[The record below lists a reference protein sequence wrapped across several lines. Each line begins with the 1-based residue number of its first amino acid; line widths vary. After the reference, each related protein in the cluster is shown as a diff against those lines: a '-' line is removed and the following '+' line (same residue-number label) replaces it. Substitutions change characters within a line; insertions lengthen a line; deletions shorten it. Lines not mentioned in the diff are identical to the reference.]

1 MIKTPNQR
9 IFRSIRSDDSRNQ
22 VFRYSDF
29 CVHFGKKCSVP
40 FFQSLI
46 RIQQIVTGRESDR
59 KKSPKERDDRAT
71 ITERLE
77 LKFRNLC
84 TRVSVTGTMR
94 GVARA

>member
-1 MIKTPNQR
+1 M
-9 IFRSIRSDDSRNQ
+9 
-22 VFRYSDF
+22 F
-29 CVHFGKKCSVP
+29 CT